1 MTYSWDCLSLSQ
13 AVEWAATGSRWKHL
27 YPRYFGFIFWRA
39 VTAVIFI
46 YVDGQAKEYWHTR
59 VHFRLFEL
67 KNMVNRAERFGT
79 FLGQENALKFKFKS
93 ECHFLSSNNCFRA
106 KDEANQ
112 NVSLSQFP
120 LMSVQPH
127 ILYVVIDWELGHMVH
142 QQSAQAPQ
150 QQRQRACGGPQ
161 GFKYRCCCKETP
173 NTEARILH
181 THVQNTFT
189 ILFLR

>member
-1 MTYSWDCLSLSQ
+1 MIYSWDCLSLSQ

-27 YPRYFGFIFWRA
+27 YHGNFGFISCVPLQRSSLFMSMVKPKSIDIPDAVSDCLNWRIWSIEQN
-39 VTAVIFI
+39 VL
-46 YVDGQAKEYWHTR
+46 G
-59 VHFRLFEL
+59 LFL
-67 KNMVNRAERFGT
+67 VKKMLWN
-79 FLGQENALKFKFKS
+79 KFKS
-93 ECHFLSSNNCFRA
+93 ECHFLASNNRFRA

-127 ILYVVIDWELGHMVH
+127 ILYVVIDWELGHMVQ
-142 QQSAQAPQ
+142 QQSAKAPH

-181 THVQNTFT
+181 THVQNTYT